1 MRRLLPIGL
10 LVLLLGA
17 VVATV
22 AQSNDQ
28 TGDGGVYR
36 VRALFA
42 NAFALSP
49 GTEVRAAGARIGT
62 VEELD
67 VDDRRR
73 AVVVLRIDDR
83 GFHRFRRDAECK
95 ILPQSIIGERYVE
108 CAPTQPR
115 DPGSPVPPELKA
127 EEHDGQTQWV
137 LPQDRTVQ
145 PIDLDLVANM
155 WQEPQRL
162 RLTVLL
168 NELGMGLA
176 ARGEDLDDALRAAL
190 PGLRDTNRV
199 LELIAGQTDAL
210 RQMATDGERA
220 LRPVAESR
228 DDLARFLARVADF
241 QGAVADRNPEVDEN
255 LRRLPGTLR
264 ELRPSMRRLTELSRE
279 TERTMA
285 TLRTAAPGATTLLTR
300 LRTFSDGS
308 TEPVRR
314 LGAASERGRTA
325 LLGVQPTLRRLE
337 TLLTDAEPVLGL
349 ARELLESLRTTGG
362 TRRILDYSFFQG
374 MAINGFDDIGHFLR
388 VGLILTKCSSYSTAP
403 VQGCVSDFKPGA
415 KAGTQLARTAT
426 EGVGPDA
433 TPEQMLVARILDGE
447 RASDVKA
454 DIADDPKYA
463 APLRRARQ
471 AQDALRGN
479 GDLERLLRSVIG
491 GAAR

>member
-1 MRRLLPIGL
+1 MPIGL
-10 LVLLLGA
+10 LALLLAA

-22 AQSNDQ
+22 ASSDD
-28 TGDGGVYR
+28 GDGGGDAYR
-36 VRALFA
+36 VRALFG

-67 VDDRRR
+67 VDARRR

-83 GFHRFRRDAECK
+83 GFQRFRRDAECR

-108 CAPTQPR
+108 CTPTQPR
-115 DPGSPVPPELKA
+115 DPDSPAPPELRA
-127 EEHDGQTQWV
+127 EEHDGRIQHV
-137 LPQDRTVQ
+137 LPQDRTVR

-155 WQEPQRL
+155 WEEPQRL

-168 NELGMGLA
+168 NELGAGLA

-199 LELIAGQTDAL
+199 LEIIAGQTREL

-220 LRPVAESR
+220 LRPVADAR

-300 LRTFSDGS
+300 LRTFSDAS
-308 TEPVRR
+308 TGPVRR

-325 LLGVQPTLRRLE
+325 LLAVQPSLRRLE
-337 TLLTDAEPVLGL
+337 TLLTDAAPILTM
-349 ARELLESLRTTGG
+349 ARQLLESLRETGG

-374 MAINGFDDIGHFLR
+374 MAINGFDDVGHFLR
-388 VGLILTKCSSYSTAP
+388 VGLILTRCSSYATVPIAD
-403 VQGCVSDFKPGA
+403 CVSDLTPGA
-415 KAGTQLARTAT
+415 KAGTQLASTAL
-426 EGVGPDA
+426 EGLDGKG
-433 TPEQMLVARILDGE
+433 TPEQELVARVLDGE
-447 RASDVKA
+447 RAADVKRDVA
-454 DIADDPKYA
+454 GDRRYA
-463 APLRRARQ
+463 APLERARRTR
-471 AQDALRGN
+471 DAMRGQ
-479 GDLERLLRSVIG
+479 GDLEKLLRSVVG
-491 GAAR
+491 GSR